1 MTFDQERALDNEFV
15 MHTYG
20 RSQVEFVEGS
30 GMTLKD
36 AEGREYLDFLAG
48 IGVCCLGHGHPAVVG
63 AVERQA
69 TELMHV
75 SNNGIEPQTYKL
87 IVK

>member
-30 GMTLKD
+30 GMTLK
-36 AEGREYLDFLAG
+36 ESNLRGRT
-48 IGVCCLGHGHPAVVG
+48 GVNVVG
-63 AVERQA
+63 VWDRGVFQLPQLS
-69 TELMHV
+69 TV
-75 SNNGIEPQTYKL
+75 SFILVRMLTPRRPRSSAGTKAPL
-87 IVK
+87 